1 VQEGKELTPEEAE
14 LKAAFDAILL
24 STARKKLIVAGP
36 GTGKTTLFKEIL
48 RRATGEPD
56 HRIVLTFIN
65 NLKNDLERDL
75 ANLAK
80 VHTLHSFCLG
90 LLYREA
96 ALRTGL
102 TPDFI
107 CCPGLASLIAHDWEI
122 INGSESPKF
131 VGEMREL
138 SEDNHIPFYLER
150 GNYYDAVD
158 FDDTVYRAY
167 SGLTSGFTQPGKYDL
182 VMIDEY
188 QDFNRLEA
196 GIVDIFGETN
206 PIMIAGDDDQAL
218 YSQLRDASSNYIRS
232 LKNGGEYEVFELPF
246 CMRCPKVIVDSVN
259 DILSKA
265 RLNHKLE
272 GRIEKLYKY
281 FPPVKGVDSTKYPKI
296 NLVETSVQSKKV
308 NYMGRYIAQ
317 EISLIAQEEIESAG
331 QGGYPTVLVIVAK
344 PYRGQIIDYLKSA
357 GFEVET
363 RSESDNNLNREVA
376 LSILKQNPDSNLGW
390 RIILENDKREL
401 LHNVILVTAD
411 GSKKLENE
419 VPVDFRNAILAEV
432 LAYNPPE
439 EEVGTEET
447 EQTPPGI
454 LRPMVRVT
462 SFEGSKG
469 MSAQHVF
476 IAGLHNGELPHD
488 PREIK
493 DLEIC
498 KFVVG
503 LTRTRKKCTLIY
515 TRHFDKTW
523 KDPSKLISWINV
535 ERLNFIKV
543 NKAYWER
550 QAK

>member
-122 INGSESPKF
+122 INGSESPRF

>member
-1 VQEGKELTPEEAE
+1 MQEGKELTPEEAE